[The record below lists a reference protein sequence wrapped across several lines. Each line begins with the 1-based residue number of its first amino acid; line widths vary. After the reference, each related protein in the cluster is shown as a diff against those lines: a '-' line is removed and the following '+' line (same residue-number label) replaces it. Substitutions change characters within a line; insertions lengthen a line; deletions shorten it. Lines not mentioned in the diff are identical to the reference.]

1 MPKYYYSQLIR
12 KRLAWILMYQK
23 TENISFVCRYFGIA
37 RKTFYKWLK
46 RYHQSGQDLS
56 SLLDKP
62 KRPKQSPN
70 ETPKG
75 IQMLIVKLRRE
86 THFGPDRLNLFLLKD
101 YGIAIPKATVYV
113 ILKRKGL
120 IKKSPKRKRKPHLYH
135 MPFPG
140 YIQMDIKIIGGY
152 RPNNFVQYSAQDDT
166 TRMKFTKLYKERS
179 TSHSLNFLRYI
190 SERFP
195 FSIRSIRTDN
205 DSVFTNAY
213 TGDPKTHPL
222 KMPRT
227 HPFTLACKSC
237 GILHKLNRPACPEQ
251 NGKVERS
258 HRTDSEEF
266 YRLKKSLDFEV
277 LIKERREYDEFF
289 NNHRPHM
296 GLKGLT
302 PLQKLQTFPEYK
314 SVTYVF
320 S

>member
-1 MPKYYYSQLIR
+1 MPKYYYTQLIR
-12 KRLAWILMYQK
+12 KRLSWILLYRK
-23 TENISFVCRYFGIA
+23 TGNASFVCRYFGIA
-37 RKTFYKWLK
+37 RKTFYKWLN
-46 RYHQSGQDLS
+46 RYTKSGEDPS
-56 SLLDKP
+56 SLIDKP
-62 KRPKQSPN
+62 KRPKQSPK
-70 ETPKG
+70 ETSQQ
-75 IQMLIVKLRRE
+75 IQMLIVRLRKE
-86 THFGPDRLNLFLLKD
+86 TLFGPDRLNFFLLKD
-101 YGIAIPKATVYV
+101 HRIAIPRSTIYA

-120 IKKSPKRKRKPHLYH
+120 IKKYPRRIKKPLMYH
-135 MPFPG
+135 MPSPG
-140 YIQMDIKIIGGY
+140 YIQMDIKMVNGY
-152 RPNNFVQYSAQDDT
+152 RANHFVQYSAQDDA

-179 TSHSLNFLRYI
+179 NSNSLNFLKYI

-195 FSIRSIRTDN
+195 FPIKSIRTDN
-205 DSVFTNAY
+205 DSVFTSVY

-227 HPFTLACKSC
+227 HPFTLACKAL
-237 GILHKLNRPACPEQ
+237 GILHKLNRPSCPQQ

-277 LIKERREYDEFF
+277 LIKERKKYDEFF

-296 GLKGLT
+296 ALKGLT